1 MIEFICLIKQFGRI
15 CACHIP
21 EVRNMDGPTAPCEK
35 PRLIKANT
43 LCDDWT
49 NLETAGGMQAQHN
62 PSWEWVNHLHV
73 LWYLSSKWPH
83 SPSRFI
89 PLLRPSLFIS
99 APRRNQIMWLMAVLW
114 HCNDSG
120 NNPLGGVWVRD
131 PDSHFR
137 GLQGGFRVYSAGTLS
152 WRQPFEARGHFSRD
166 HFPHTHVQAETHT
179 SAFMFRLPL
188 SPRSQSNG
196 CVMQMD
202 KNKPRQTCNQRQI
215 MSALWVSFWEGS
227 GFYFPILMFFNRDES
242 LN

>member
-35 PRLIKANT
+35 PRIIKANT

-73 LWYLSSKWPH
+73 PWYLSSKWPH

-131 PDSHFR
+131 PDP
-137 GLQGGFRVYSAGTLS
+137 GTFLKG
-152 WRQPFEARGHFSRD
+152 PFS
-166 HFPHTHVQAETHT
+166 HTHVQAETHT

-227 GFYFPILMFFNRDES
+227 GFFFPILMFFNRDES